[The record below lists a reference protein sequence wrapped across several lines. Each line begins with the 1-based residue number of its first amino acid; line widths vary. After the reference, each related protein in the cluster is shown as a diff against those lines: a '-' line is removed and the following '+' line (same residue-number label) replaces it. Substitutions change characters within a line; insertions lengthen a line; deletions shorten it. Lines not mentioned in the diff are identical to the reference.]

1 MDYKGNIVWKYD
13 LKPANAYQVEH
24 DELHNFIRKNIP
36 HNDAYYGATSS
47 FTAALGRYAAY
58 TGKELK
64 WDATLALNDSV
75 MPESMDPSAPAPVKA
90 NADGSFT
97 LPNSRDYKLVGS

>member
-1 MDYKGNIVWKYD
+1 V
-13 LKPANAYQVEH
+13 
-24 DELHNFIRKNIP
+24 
-36 HNDAYYGATSS
+36 
-47 FTAALGRYAAY
+47 Y